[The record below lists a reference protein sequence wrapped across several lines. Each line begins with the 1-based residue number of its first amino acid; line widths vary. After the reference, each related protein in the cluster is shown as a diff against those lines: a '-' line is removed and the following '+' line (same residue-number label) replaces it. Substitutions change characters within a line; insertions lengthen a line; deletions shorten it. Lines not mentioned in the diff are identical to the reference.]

1 MLTARFL
8 AMPVIAL
15 TVIAALAQ
23 AHSRPDMSPT
33 DTRTVYRAVNCATQ
47 ATDPSCALAGNAR
60 ATTNRQE
67 SKKRTWFMAGSEVP
81 TGGRERRLRSS

>member
-23 AHSRPDMSPT
+23 AHSRPDMSQT
-33 DTRTVYRAVNCATQ
+33 DTRTVYRAVNCAT
-47 ATDPSCALAGNAR
+47 AANTDPSCTLAGNA
-60 ATTNRQE
+60 T
-67 SKKRTWFMAGSEVP
+67 AGAV
-81 TGGRERRLRSS
+81 R

>member
-23 AHSRPDMSPT
+23 AHSRPDMSQT
-33 DTRTVYRAVNCATQ
+33 DTRTVYRAVNCAT
-47 ATDPSCALAGNAR
+47 AANTDPSCVLAGNVTAGMAR
-60 ATTNRQE
+60 
-67 SKKRTWFMAGSEVP
+67 
-81 TGGRERRLRSS
+81 